1 MEKQDLESLSLSID
15 KKIKRFENEKVK
27 QHKQRK
33 DQGAIYTPKQI
44 VDFMIIEVF
53 KLYFREYF
61 GVPRFNYFN
70 QLISFILK
78 NQIIKKGLIDRIP
91 NLKFLDPACGTGR
104 FLISIAKKLAII
116 YKILYPDML
125 DFDIK
130 KTVIERHLFG
140 IDIENSA
147 LKIAKLRL
155 TKWLFSEVQDID
167 ALTIQKDNIDQISN
181 NCGINFNFYNCDFLL
196 DFNLTS
202 FDFIIGNPPYI
213 ENKKILDKN
222 YKKTLKDRFNSAYR
236 LYDLS
241 ILFIEKALEI
251 LRKHN
256 GILSF
261 LTTNK
266 FLAADYG
273 IKIRQILIEKT
284 EIREIIDVSSLP
296 IFFNV
301 AAYPVII
308 TLKKKAPMNNLIK
321 IKKLKDL
328 KLIEREPPITL
339 DEIYQNQ
346 VHTLPDN
353 VIPISNNLNL
363 VKFLYKNYKQMVNEI
378 PDLKIVYRPYGFI
391 NWSKNFK
398 YVSQKYSSDKDLLL
412 IGTGNV
418 GKFHINFTKPI
429 RIAQRKLNICYFNHN
444 DTFESK
450 WKELSRE
457 KLIFREIAKNLTFS
471 YDPGLF
477 TNITGLYF
485 IIIPSYNTN
494 QIFSLLLILNSELI
508 NRVFKTLF
516 GTLHMAGDYMRI
528 NGSFIKR
535 LPMLEM
541 IPTSFSGLGKTI
553 QFLSQ
558 LKSEFK
564 ETDAIKSLENIDIS
578 FLEKM
583 INFYDKLSNAIIN
596 GLYLKKSNSLDYKIL
611 SNSIKNL
618 PKIRTRYFSQYYRL
632 SKHTIYSENERES
645 TFNSILDIYND
656 LKYDKQI
663 LKQIEKFQKLVM
675 Q

>member
-1 MEKQDLESLSLSID
+1 MEKQDLEFISISID
-15 KKIKRFENEKVK
+15 KEIKRFENEKVK
-27 QHKQRK
+27 HQKQRK
-33 DQGAIYTPKQI
+33 YQGVIYTPEQI
-44 VDFMIIEVF
+44 VDFMVIEVF
-53 KLYFREYF
+53 KLYFRDYI
-61 GVPRFNYFN
+61 GIPQCNNFNKI
-70 QLISFILK
+70 LSITLK
-78 NQIIKKGLIDRIP
+78 NQKIKKKLTHSIP

-125 DFDIK
+125 NYDIK
-130 KTVIERHLFG
+130 KAVIEKHLFG

-155 TKWLFSEVQDID
+155 IKWLFSDVKEVDT
-167 ALTIQKDNIDQISN
+167 LTLKVDNIDQISN

-196 DFNLTS
+196 DFNLTN

-213 ENKKILDKN
+213 ENKKISDKK

-236 LYDLS
+236 LYDFS
-241 ILFIEKALEI
+241 ILFMEKSLEI
-251 LRKHN
+251 LRDHT

-273 IKIRQILIEKT
+273 LKIRQILLKET
-284 EIREIIDVSSLP
+284 EIREIIDLSSLS
-296 IFFNV
+296 IFCNV

-308 TLKKKAPMNNLIK
+308 TLKKKAPVNASIK
-321 IKKLKDL
+321 IKKLEDL
-328 KLIEREPPITL
+328 ELIERETSIIL
-339 DEIYQNQ
+339 DEISQNQ
-346 VHTLPDN
+346 VNSLPGN
-353 VIPISNNLNL
+353 VIPISENLNL
-363 VKFLYKNYKQMVNEI
+363 VKFLYKNYKQMSSVI
-378 PDLKIVYRPYGFI
+378 PDLKIIYRPYGFI
-391 NWSKNFK
+391 NWSKNFE

-429 RIAQRKLNICYFNHN
+429 QIAQRKLNVCYFHHN
-444 DTFESK
+444 DNFEAK
-450 WKELSRE
+450 WKDLSRE

-485 IIIPSYNTN
+485 ILIPSYNSN

-508 NRVFKTLF
+508 NQVFKTLF

-535 LPMLEM
+535 LPILEVL
-541 IPTSFSGLGKTI
+541 PASLSRLGKTI

-564 ETDAIKSLENIDIS
+564 EINIEKSLENIEIP
-578 FLEKM
+578 FLEKLL
-583 INFYDKLSNAIIN
+583 NFYNKLSNAVIN
-596 GLYLKKSNSLDYKIL
+596 GLYLKKSNSLDYKVL
-611 SNSIKNL
+611 SDSIKNL
-618 PKIRTRYFSQYYRL
+618 PNIHTRYFSRYYHL
-632 SKHTIYSENERES
+632 SNHTIYSESERGS
-645 TFNSILDIYND
+645 IFNSILDIYND

-663 LKQIEKFQKLVM
+663 LKQIERFQKLIM
-675 Q
+675 N